1 MFPSALPAYDYNGAQ
16 FLGRSVQIEI
26 SIKYRLFDY
35 DLAVY
40 IYINSEMTDSTAYGN
55 VQWSIENSYSS

>member
-55 VQWSIENSYSS
+55 VQ